1 MTIEARRGP
10 GGGYDPVVPFEVE
23 LARLRAENDALRNA
37 LRLLSDV
44 ANLVRAAD
52 DPDACA
58 YAVLTG
64 VTAGVGLG
72 LHRAMIFE
80 RVGDGV
86 VGRAAIGPA
95 SWEEADRVWR
105 AIERD
110 APDLVTLYEAGLR
123 HRAGQSVLDAR
134 VRATRIV
141 AAEHPRSPAILGLER
156 VVHAEGEDALG
167 LFDPGTTLAAPMRGR
182 EGTWGVLVA
191 DNQFGGGVP
200 DPIVRLVFGMLA
212 DHAGRALFAAARF
225 AEVSREAR
233 TDELTG
239 LDSRRVGLALLEH
252 AAHGALVSGAP
263 VSLVL
268 LDLDHF
274 KRVNDTLGHPVGD
287 AVLRE
292 AARRVRA
299 VLSPR
304 ARAFRYGGE
313 EFAIVLEGQTPVEAH
328 GLAERVRAAIAH
340 APIDAGAASLR
351 LTASVG
357 VASAPP
363 LGAEARVLL
372 ERADAA
378 LLDAKRSGRDR
389 VRAA

>member
-1 MTIEARRGP
+1 MVIEARRGP
-10 GGGYDPVVPFEVE
+10 NRGYDPSVPFEVE
-23 LARLRAENDALRNA
+23 LARLRAENDALRRA

-80 RVGDGV
+80 RVEDGV

-105 AIERD
+105 AIEQES
-110 APDLVTLYEAGLR
+110 PDLVTLYEAGLR
-123 HRAGQSVLDAR
+123 HRAGQSILDAR
-134 VRATRIV
+134 VRATRIC

-156 VVHAEGEDALG
+156 VVHAEGEDVLG

-191 DNQFGGGVP
+191 DNQFNGVVP

-212 DHAGRALFAAARF
+212 DHAGRALFSAARF
-225 AEVSREAR
+225 AEVAREAR

-287 AVLRE
+287 VVLRE

-313 EFAIVLEGQTPVEAH
+313 EFAVVLEGQTPVEAH
-328 GLAERVRAAIAH
+328 RLAERIRAAIAH
-340 APIDAGAASLR
+340 APIDAGPASLR